1 MGSCL
6 SVSISCD
13 QLVNQVSQC
22 LSVNESYIYNLSE
35 NLAALH
41 KEMEVIKAK
50 RDDVQARVSREEF
63 TGSRQMLAKVQVWLK
78 NVLDIENHFN
88 DLLSTSPAELQS
100 SQGDF
105 DVVTEG
111 VHVSEVEEIPIPPTI
126 VCHETLLEKVWNRL
140 MEDGVGVLGLYGMGG
155 VGKTTL
161 LAQINN
167 NFTKTRKFVLF
178 FDDIWAK
185 INLTIGVPYP
195 NIANGCKVVFTTRS
209 RDVCGRMEV
218 EDLIEVCCLG
228 SDKAWELFQKK
239 VGERTLKIHA
249 DIPDLAKQVAGKC
262 FGLPLALVPVLRYWS
277 TVQEWRHAMDGFI
290 DESQGRERAINQE
303 LQLLEYLENLT
314 IEVRSGFVL
323 DQLLSSPMLV
333 KCIRKVDINS
343 IGESTKV
350 LTLLATSDLRRL
362 NLTGCTM
369 GEIQIERTTPCFQSL
384 SQVDICV
391 CYRLKDLTWLVFA
404 PNLVDLRVKYSN
416 QLEEI
421 ISKINISECPM
432 LRKFPLDSNSV
443 VRFEVFFIEYAEEG
457 WIKEVEWEDEATQ
470 LRFLP
475 FCKLSPDP
483 TISPDKSNTHT
494 QSINSV
500 EGNNQLFH
508 YF

>member
-22 LSVNESYIYNLSE
+22 LSVNGSYIYNLSE
-35 NLAALH
+35 NLAAMHMH

-126 VCHETLLEKVWNRL
+126 VCHETLLEKVGNRL
-140 MEDGVGVLGLYGMGG
+140 MEDGVGVLD
-155 VGKTTL
+155 
-161 LAQINN
+161 
-167 NFTKTRKFVLF
+167 R
-178 FDDIWAK
+178 
-185 INLTIGVPYP
+185 
-195 NIANGCKVVFTTRS
+195 CKVALTARP

-218 EDLIEVCCLG
+218 EDLIEVCCLC

-249 DIPDLAKQVAGKC
+249 DIPDLVKQVAGKC
-262 FGLPLALVPVLRYWS
+262 SGLPLALNVIGETMSCKS
-277 TVQEWRHAMDGFI
+277 TVQEWRHVMDVLTLSAADFSGMK
-290 DESQGRERAINQE
+290 DEILPILKYSYDSVNGEMKAKVEKGLLTKYMRSNKTLDMTLLKE

-323 DQLLSSPMLV
+323 DQLLSSPLLV
-333 KCIRKVDINS
+333 KCIRK
-343 IGESTKV
+343 
-350 LTLLATSDLRRL
+350 
-362 NLTGCTM
+362 
-369 GEIQIERTTPCFQSL
+369 IERTTPCFQSL

-391 CYRLKDLTWLVFA
+391 CYRIKDLTWLVFA
-404 PNLVDLRVKYSN
+404 PNLVDLGVKYSN

-421 ISKINISECPM
+421 ISKEKAGSVTGG
-432 LRKFPLDSNSV
+432 LDQHFRMSDAEKVSV
-443 VRFEVFFIEYAEEG
+443 GF
-457 WIKEVEWEDEATQ
+457 
-470 LRFLP
+470 
-475 FCKLSPDP
+475 
-483 TISPDKSNTHT
+483 
-494 QSINSV
+494 
-500 EGNNQLFH
+500 
-508 YF
+508 